1 MAKRINHNNLLPWF
15 TEDHGRLPKA
25 YLKSCRKF
33 FEELGIKTKTNEL
46 QAASFKRQAIT
57 KKEERIGWIT
67 RGYED
72 KPQAAS
78 DKLPHTKTKKES

>member
-46 QAASFKRQAIT
+46 QAASFKRQATSCHILKQ
-57 KKEERIGWIT
+57 KKIFKS
-67 RGYED
+67 Y
-72 KPQAAS
+72 
-78 DKLPHTKTKKES
+78 L